1 MNKFDINKNKL
12 NIGDVVVLCDCAEAI
27 TRRFQFYEVVNNGAG
42 NTVLIASF
50 HTGGKKECFNTKKLK
65 KVNGRYKELVDKAT
79 VKKPFVP
86 NNLEPIYPRGTK
98 ICPTCKKMN
107 YEEQKYCG
115 ECGQRLG

>member
-79 VKKPFVP
+79 PKPVVLKDDGFCCP
-86 NNLEPIYPRGTK
+86 ICKLRLETRLFDSV
-98 ICPTCKKMN
+98 
-107 YEEQKYCG
+107 YCHY
-115 ECGQRLG
+115 CGQRLER